1 MTTFD
6 FSELDALAQSFAQA
20 ERAALPKVRGV
31 VSKGAL
37 NIRNQMREEAGRS
50 RHFKFAPSITYDMRE
65 GGAFGGGFVEAEIG
79 PNKRFRSAR
88 LANIAYF
95 GGANGGGGTV
105 PDPRGALEAEL
116 PAFEKALGDI
126 AEDVL

>member
-1 MTTFD
+1 VTTFD
-6 FSELDALAQSFAQA
+6 FSELNALAQGFAQA

-37 NIRNQMREEAGRS
+37 NVRNQMREEAGRS
-50 RHFKFAPSITYDMRE
+50 RHFTFASSITYDMRE

-105 PDPRGALEAEL
+105 PDPRGALEAEW
-116 PAFEKALGDI
+116 PRFEKALGDI
-126 AEDVL
+126 AEDAL